1 VSVLESQ
8 FNDLCFGF
16 NSLLEGNQL
25 LKLFYLKKT
34 MPIYYFFLIELRKM
48 TLDQEDLKMKLCDAD
63 DEVAHLKSQLQD
75 VKQANAKLESKW
87 QHTSVLLKSEIQA
100 RTKLQEEKKI
110 LVYFLYYFSFILFI
124 IN

>member
-1 VSVLESQ
+1 
-8 FNDLCFGF
+8 
-16 NSLLEGNQL
+16 
-25 LKLFYLKKT
+25 
-34 MPIYYFFLIELRKM
+34 M

-110 LVYFLYYFSFILFI
+110 LVIFPLFI
-124 IN
+124 YSYFH